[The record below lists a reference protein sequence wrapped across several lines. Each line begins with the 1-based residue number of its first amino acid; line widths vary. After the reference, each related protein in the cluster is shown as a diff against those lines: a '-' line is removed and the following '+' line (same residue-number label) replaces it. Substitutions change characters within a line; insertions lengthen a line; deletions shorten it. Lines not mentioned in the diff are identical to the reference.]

1 MLLKRIDLPVN
12 GIHLYESKHQ
22 DGDIV
27 NEHHHGIHQ
36 CLFALE
42 GEGAITLDGV
52 QHECRQDCAV
62 LIVPYSNHAV
72 ISDSKLT
79 LLVLAFEE
87 AGMDSF
93 ARSELLQSCFKAS
106 AMLRLNP
113 FAAAEVRQLLRKM
126 LFEQSHEDAYGPWAL
141 HIYLHELLLVLARSS
156 QSAIV
161 TDSNSLRADRIRSY
175 IDKHYFEPLTASD
188 LASRLGIGARQ
199 VNNIFKEQYR
209 MTPIQYATEVRIKL
223 AQKLLEETDKDIV
236 SICFEVGYET
246 LPTFYRAFKNIV
258 KMSPNRFRQQSRS
271 GRSEG
276 NE

>member
-1 MLLKRIDLPVN
+1 MVLKRIDLPVS

-22 DGDIV
+22 DGDV
-27 NEHHHGIHQ
+27 VYEHHHGIHQ
-36 CLFALE
+36 FLFALE
-42 GEGAITLDGV
+42 GEGTITLDGTR
-52 QHECRQDCAV
+52 HDCCQDCAA

-72 ISDSKLT
+72 VSDSRLT

-87 AGMDSF
+87 TGTDSF
-93 ARSELLQSCFKAS
+93 ARTHLLHTWFKAS
-106 AMLRLNP
+106 AMLQLNP

-126 LFEQSHEDAYGPWAL
+126 LFEQTHEDAFGPWAL

-156 QSAIV
+156 QSSIV

-175 IDKHYFEPLTASD
+175 IDRHYYEPLTASD
-188 LASRLGIGARQ
+188 LAARLGVGSRQ

-209 MTPIQYATEVRIKL
+209 MTPIQYMTEVRIKR

-246 LPTFYRAFKNIV
+246 LPTFYRSFKNIV
-258 KMSPNRFRQQSRS
+258 NMSPNRFRQQSRNEKEL
-271 GRSEG
+271 GR
-276 NE
+276 

>member
-1 MLLKRIDLPVN
+1 MVLKRVDLPVN

-22 DGDIV
+22 DGDII

-36 CLFALE
+36 FLFALE
-42 GEGAITLDGV
+42 GEGAIVLDGV

-62 LIVPYSNHAV
+62 LIVPFSNHAV
-72 ISDSKLT
+72 ISDSRLT

-87 AGMDSF
+87 ARMDSF
-93 ARSELLQSCFKAS
+93 ARARLLQTCFEAS

-141 HIYLHELLLVLARSS
+141 QIYVHELLLVLARSS
-156 QSAIV
+156 QSSAV

-175 IDKHYFEPLTASD
+175 IDQHYFEPLTASD
-188 LASRLGIGARQ
+188 LAARLGIGARQ

-209 MTPIQYATEVRIKL
+209 LTPIQYMTEVRIKR
-223 AQKLLEETDKDIV
+223 AQKLLEETEKDIV

-258 KMSPNRFRQQSRS
+258 NVSPNRFRQQSRNVKER
-271 GRSEG
+271 GD
-276 NE
+276 